1 MEAEGLERS
10 GKGEEEQRG
19 SDEDTKVEMGHAC
32 ALKKGPRECH
42 FFFCTQI
49 AQLGQF

>member
-42 FFFCTQI
+42 LFFCTQI
-49 AQLGQF
+49 S